1 MSSDETFSEKEVL
14 NEIENIF
21 VFSLSSSN
29 TSECF
34 GELEKAV
41 KTRNAGEK
49 YDCFYFF
56 YTGQRFSVTPRQQ
69 LRTAVSCRG

>member
-1 MSSDETFSEKEVL
+1 MLLSELNAAIRSRGRKIPYRSWVSSDETFSEKEVL

-49 YDCFYFF
+49 YDCF
-56 YTGQRFSVTPRQQ
+56 
-69 LRTAVSCRG
+69 